1 MSFHDER
8 PDFPLLIRT
17 FEVNVETKEDND
29 EDRLNYLIQY
39 CEGHARQRVKRGIL
53 YSSKGNL
60 ENELWSFNFNVSR
73 DQLIVRYYHM
83 NQGHAGT
90 NQTPAAILQE
100 YWIVKGV

>member
-39 CEGHARQRVKRGIL
+39 CEGHARQAIEHCIIMPAEEEHIL
-53 YSSKGNL
+53 AKEILRMDFGPLTLTLRAISSL
-60 ENELWSFNFNVSR
+60 
-73 DQLIVRYYHM
+73 Y
-83 NQGHAGT
+83 AT
-90 NQTPAAILQE
+90 TT
-100 YWIVKGV
+100 